1 MAAIIYSLCAL
12 LSFGIAALLWRH
24 YGKTRSRVL
33 YWSALCFS
41 GLTINN
47 LLLVIDKLMLADV
60 DLSPLRQITALLS
73 LLLLLFGLIYEEE

>member
-1 MAAIIYSLCAL
+1 MAAIIYSLCTL
-12 LSFGIAALLWRH
+12 LSLGIAMLLWRH
-24 YGKTRSRVL
+24 HGKTRSRVL

-47 LLLVIDKLMLADV
+47 VLLVIDKLILPDV
-60 DLSPLRQITALLS
+60 DLSPLRQVTALLS

>member
-24 YGKTRSRVL
+24 HGKTRSRVL

-47 LLLVIDKLMLADV
+47 VLLVIDKIVLPDV
-60 DLSPLRQITALLS
+60 DLSPLRQVTALLS

>member
-12 LSFGIAALLWRH
+12 LSLGIAGLLWRH
-24 YGKTRSRVL
+24 HGKTRSRVL
-33 YWSALCFS
+33 YWSALCFT

-47 LLLVIDKLMLADV
+47 LLLVIDKLILPDV
-60 DLSPLRQITALLS
+60 DLSPFRQITALLS